1 LGLYIEN
8 LTYSVNETEDYMKE
22 QVEGYQ
28 VTGVGN
34 VRIADDVL
42 AVIASIATMEV
53 DGVDSMAGNIT
64 KEIISKVSGKN
75 LSKGVKVDVSG
86 NEASVYLSI
95 NIKFGYSIPDI
106 SVKVQNKVKSAIEN
120 MTGIKVTNVHI
131 SYAGVAVE
139 A

>member
-1 LGLYIEN
+1 MKLINTFPDIITRLFSNYTKYYRVGLYIEN
-8 LTYSVNETEDYMKE
+8 LTYSDIETEDNMKE

-75 LSKGVKVDVSG
+75 LSKGVK
-86 NEASVYLSI
+86 
-95 NIKFGYSIPDI
+95 
-106 SVKVQNKVKSAIEN
+106 
-120 MTGIKVTNVHI
+120 
-131 SYAGVAVE
+131 
-139 A
+139 